1 MDGPGPYILFKGQ
14 IDKGSRSGKKE
25 GCSIRGRRM
34 CEGLEAGIFG
44 TAGGL
49 IGQVRSESSSEA
61 TPHKYPECFLGCLE
75 LILRT
80 VGNPSRGVTAI
91 NFVVRNHSD
100 ISVETIRE
108 GTRLLE

>member
-1 MDGPGPYILFKGQ
+1 MDGPGPYIIFKGH

-44 TAGGL
+44 AAGGL

-61 TPHKYPECFLGCLE
+61 TPPQ
-75 LILRT
+75 I
-80 VGNPSRGVTAI
+80 P
-91 NFVVRNHSD
+91 
-100 ISVETIRE
+100 
-108 GTRLLE
+108 